1 MIVLRR
7 VYDGVAGHFVV
18 RATEWI
24 MLWPA
29 FGLWA
34 VLQLNPDMFAT
45 SPSFAVLEDWGDE
58 TTWSWFLAGSGLAR
72 LFALTIN
79 GTFRGFVF
87 SPHIRA
93 AASLIGTG
101 VWSQVSLGFFI
112 AWLTVGGAPSGVIAF
127 AWSTMVLLEIVNT
140 HRSWSD
146 VGKQGMEFS

>member
-7 VYDGVAGHFVV
+7 VYDGVAGHFVI
-18 RATEWI
+18 RASEWV

-34 VLQLNPDMFAT
+34 VLHLDPDMFST
-45 SPSFAVLEDWGDE
+45 SPSFAVLADWADE
-58 TTWSWFLAGSGLAR
+58 STWALIIAGCGLAR

-93 AASLIGTG
+93 AASLIGAA
-101 VWSQVSLGFFI
+101 VWSQVSLGFLM
-112 AWLTVGGAPSGVIAF
+112 AWLTAGGAPSGAI
-127 AWSTMVLLEIVNT
+127 AWSTMVMLEIINT
-140 HRSWSD
+140 HRSWAD
-146 VGKQGMEFS
+146 VGKQGMEIG

>member
-18 RATEWI
+18 RASEWI

-34 VLQLNPDMFAT
+34 VLQLNPDMFDT
-45 SPSFAVLEDWGDE
+45 SPSFTVIASWGEE
-58 TTWSWFLAGSGLAR
+58 TTWAWFLAASGVAR
-72 LFALTIN
+72 LVALTIN
-79 GTFRGFVF
+79 GTFRGFIF

-93 AASLIGTG
+93 GASLIGAG
-101 VWSQVSLGFFI
+101 VWSQVSLGFLI
-112 AWLTVGGAPSGVIAF
+112 AWLTAGGPPSEVI
-127 AWSTMVLLEIVNT
+127 AWSTMVLLEIINT

-146 VGKQGMEFS
+146 VGKQGMEFG